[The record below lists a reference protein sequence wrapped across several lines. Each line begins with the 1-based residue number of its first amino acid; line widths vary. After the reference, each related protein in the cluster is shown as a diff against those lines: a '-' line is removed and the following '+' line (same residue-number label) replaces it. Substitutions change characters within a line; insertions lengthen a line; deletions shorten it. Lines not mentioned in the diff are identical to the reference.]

1 MGARES
7 MIKTSAGRTSRP
19 AKDREDKAMTTTE
32 NITTDTDIAYAVG
45 TAANAW
51 DDTDYWVDETGE
63 TIGLKRSISD
73 GGQTLGLH
81 VCDDVVSW
89 GLWQYD
95 ADGFTIVHEGLSAL
109 TDETIAYLANWW
121 LEH

>member
-1 MGARES
+1 
-7 MIKTSAGRTSRP
+7 
-19 AKDREDKAMTTTE
+19 MTATVE
-32 NITTDTDIAYAVG
+32 NITTDANIAYAVG

-51 DDTDYWVDETGE
+51 GDTDYWVDETGE
-63 TIGLKRSISD
+63 TIGLKRSTTD
-73 GGQTLGLH
+73 GGQALGLH

-95 ADGFTIVHEGLSAL
+95 VDGFTITHEGLSAL
-109 TDETIAYLANWW
+109 TDETIAYLAEWW

>member
-1 MGARES
+1 
-7 MIKTSAGRTSRP
+7 
-19 AKDREDKAMTTTE
+19 MTTTVE

-51 DDTDYWVDETGE
+51 SDTDYWVNETGE
-63 TIGLKRSISD
+63 TIGLMRSTTHA
-73 GGQTLGLH
+73 GQALGLH

-95 ADGFTIVHEGLSAL
+95 ADGFTIVHYGLSAL
-109 TDETIAYLANWW
+109 TDETIAYLAEWW
-121 LEH
+121 SEN